1 MAQPSALEAA
11 SNDPLLIFAVV
22 ILSLATLASVGVSFY
37 LYRWRAIL
45 LQNPHTV
52 VPEEWA
58 KHLGVLGQRIGRLTD
73 CLGTELG
80 RIGQRSL
87 ESERKVENLVE
98 TFMTL
103 QKGLDERDAE
113 IRRLRQ
119 GYDNEV
125 FGKFLHRFIRVD
137 QTIKDCLQTGRFD
150 REGFEQARMLLA
162 DAFAECGVEVF
173 SPPLGSDYR
182 EADGVADSPK
192 LVATETAED
201 VGKIA
206 EIVEPG
212 YRLKTSQG
220 YDVILPAKI
229 RIYALNA

>member
-1 MAQPSALEAA
+1 MGQA
-11 SNDPLLIFAVV
+11 F
-22 ILSLATLASVGVSFY
+22 
-37 LYRWRAIL
+37 
-45 LQNPHTV
+45 
-52 VPEEWA
+52 
-58 KHLGVLGQRIGRLTD
+58 GVLGQRIGKLRDTV
-73 CLGTELG
+73 GAELG

-87 ESERKVENLVE
+87 ETERKVENLVG

-137 QTIKDCLQTGRFD
+137 QTVKDCLRIGRID

-182 EADGVADSPK
+182 GADGVADGPK
-192 LVATETAED
+192 FVTTEAMED

-220 YDVILPAKI
+220 YNVILPAKV
-229 RIYALNA
+229 RIYTLNA

>member
-1 MAQPSALEAA
+1 MAEPSALEAA
-11 SNDPLLIFAVV
+11 SNDLLLISAVV
-22 ILSLATLASVGVSFY
+22 ILSVTTLASVAISFY

-45 LQNPHTV
+45 LGNPHTV

-58 KHLGVLGQRIGRLTD
+58 KHLGVLGKRIGK
-73 CLGTELG
+73 LGDSLVTELS
-80 RIGQRSL
+80 RIRQRSL

-125 FGKFLHRFIRVD
+125 FRKFLHRFIRVD
-137 QTIKDCLQTGRFD
+137 QTIKDSLLMGRFD

-192 LVATETAED
+192 LVTAETVEH

-206 EIVEPG
+206 EIVDTWLPRQDLA
-212 YRLKTSQG
+212 RL
-220 YDVILPAKI
+220 
-229 RIYALNA
+229 

>member
-1 MAQPSALEAA
+1 MDEPSALEAA
-11 SNDPLLIFAVV
+11 NSDLLLISALV
-22 ILSLATLASVGVSFY
+22 ILSVTTLASVGVSFY
-37 LYRWRAIL
+37 LYRWRAIVL
-45 LQNPHTV
+45 ANSHMRMV

-58 KHLGVLGQRIGRLTD
+58 KHLRMLDRI
-73 CLGTELG
+73 EK
-80 RIGQRSL
+80 RSL
-87 ESERKVENLVE
+87 ESDQKVENLVE
-98 TFMTL
+98 TFMAL
-103 QKGLDERDAE
+103 QKGLDDRDAE

-125 FGKFLHRFIRVD
+125 FRRFLFRFVRVD
-137 QTIKDCLQTGRFD
+137 QMVRDCLLEGRFD

-182 EADGVADSPK
+182 AADGVADSPK
-192 LVATETAED
+192 VVTTEAMED

-206 EIVEPG
+206 EITEAG
-212 YRLKTSQG
+212 YRLKTSQV

-229 RIYALNA
+229 RIYALNT